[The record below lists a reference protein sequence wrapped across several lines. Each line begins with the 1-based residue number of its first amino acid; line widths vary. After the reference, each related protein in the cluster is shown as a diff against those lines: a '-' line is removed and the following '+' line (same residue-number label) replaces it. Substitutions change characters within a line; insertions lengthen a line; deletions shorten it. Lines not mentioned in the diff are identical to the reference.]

1 MNKFTSALFMS
12 MFIAGSA
19 MAQTNLLSNA
29 SFEEWDGSNATNWV
43 STTTASNG
51 TVEKSTDARTGSA
64 SILLKG
70 TSSGNKRIAYKE
82 ITLKAGT
89 YEFSIYAKGA
99 TAEAGSARPGYAPV
113 NEDGSMGQYVYGE
126 YYNDLA
132 NADWALVSYTFELA
146 EQTKLNLVVMNSK
159 NPGKDLLFDDAS
171 LTTTNGGIVEDG
183 GSTEPDPTE
192 NIIFETSFNNG
203 DAAGFEFKDV
213 ELGGLEYVWKADSY
227 GYLKASAYT
236 NETGTVAT
244 ESWAISPTIDL
255 STVKEATM
263 VFRHTMNKMNGGEPK
278 DYGTL
283 YVSDNYTGDVKT
295 ATWNEITITTYPDGN
310 NWNFVDAGEFD
321 LKSYCGKKVVFGFK
335 YVSTAESAPTWEI
348 DNLKISSPIGSGIEV
363 VEDVNA
369 PVEVYT
375 INGVMV
381 GNSLEGLESG
391 LYLVKQGNKVRKV
404 IK

>member
-29 SFEEWDGSNATNWV
+29 SFEEWDGSNATDWV

-183 GSTEPDPTE
+183 GSTEPTE
-192 NIIFETSFNNG
+192 FYNFKKATAVTSG
-203 DAAGFEFKDV
+203 KKYALVV
-213 ELGGLEYVWKADSY
+213 ENEGNTIVAKNLSEDKTY
-227 GYLKASAYT
+227 GYLYVDNADEVESDKVTMYKDIYSFTITEVEGGYTIQDAYDRYMIMQGTYNSFNVSAERTTGDTWTIEANGDGTFKIT
-236 NETGTVAT
+236 NNE
-244 ESWAISPTIDL
+244 
-255 STVKEATM
+255 
-263 VFRHTMNKMNGGEPK
+263 MNKYIQYSVQYTSFGSYSDEQGLMPM
-278 DYGTL
+278 L
-283 YVSDNYTGDVKT
+283 YEFESKTSD
-295 ATWNEITITTYPDGN
+295 I
-310 NWNFVDAGEFD
+310 
-321 LKSYCGKKVVFGFK
+321 
-335 YVSTAESAPTWEI
+335 APV
-348 DNLKISSPIGSGIEV
+348 V